1 MYTFPIYSILLEIPM
16 KYMRFNPGLMK
27 IAKLAGK
34 AIQGACAILAIML
47 VLVMV
52 SEGVKAQEYEFSTIL
67 VEGNQRIESAT
78 IKNYAGIYE
87 GVAVSDG
94 DINDAYQRVLQSGL
108 FESVEI
114 DPQGDVLTI
123 AVVEFPTVN
132 QIVFEGN
139 QRIND
144 SVFERIIES
153 RPKQV
158 FSPSKAER
166 DADLIAEG
174 YLRDG
179 RVSARVTPKVIRRSD
194 NRVDLVFEIFE
205 GQAIEV
211 KRIGFVGNRSFSDR
225 RLRRVVESKQA
236 GLLRFLTKLDTF
248 VEDRLEFDRQVL
260 TDFYASRG
268 YVDFRVTGTNAELT
282 RERDGYFITFNVEEG
297 QQFRFGNIETVTD
310 RTDLDADEFHQALK
324 LKSGVVYSPTHV
336 DRSIA
341 RMERLAIQKGIEF
354 LRVEP
359 QITRNERDLTLD
371 VTFSLNRGPRIFV
384 ERIDIEGNTTTLDR
398 VVRRQIDVVE
408 GDPFNPR
415 QIREAAERIRALG
428 YFASSE
434 VNTREGSRP
443 DQVIVDVDVEE
454 TTTGTLSFG
463 AGYSSDQ
470 GLGVTIGFS
479 ERNFLGRG
487 QILSADIA
495 ASSDTTN
502 YNINF
507 VEPAFLGRDVIF
519 GLATQLQETESANS
533 AYDTSRGELR
543 PSLGFPINDDSRLT
557 VYYSVGYSEVTSY
570 RGAGAGKT
578 ELKPVYTYMD
588 VDDEEKFSNNINDP
602 SRELRDECYTI
613 KDEYDPKNA
622 YQCAYG
628 PSVLQNDVDQG
639 RLNKHALGL
648 RYLRDTRRS
657 GLNPN
662 AGILLDA
669 GIEIAGI
676 ASDQEYIQA
685 TGRLMGQTRVL
696 GEDVLLRSSLEGG
709 IINML
714 GGKRSRAIDRF
725 THQIIRGFDSN
736 GIGPSQR
743 GERVGGEKYAA
754 LKFETEFP
762 IGVPDEFGV
771 SGGAYYDIGSL
782 WGLDK
787 FGRPADPK
795 GPGIKSRDFKLRQVV
810 GFALFWETPLGPLRM
825 NFSHVLDKQPED
837 KTRSFDLSVRTDF

>member
-1 MYTFPIYSILLEIPM
+1 M

-34 AIQGACAILAIML
+34 AIQGACAILAVML
-47 VLVMV
+47 VLLMV

-87 GVAVSDG
+87 GVTVSDG

-543 PSLGFPINDDSRLT
+543 PSLGFPINDDSRVT

-570 RGAGAGKT
+570 RGAGAGQTNLTKPNELMNSPGVGVPGTKVPGT
-578 ELKPVYTYMD
+578 EGYYCHKKNEDT
-588 VDDEEKFSNNINDP
+588 DDIYVGS
-602 SRELRDECYTI
+602 
-613 KDEYDPKNA
+613 NA
-622 YQCAYG
+622 YICAYG

-771 SGGAYYDIGSL
+771 SGGAYYDVGSL

-787 FGRPADPK
+787 FGRPTDPN